1 MFYGCNH
8 LNYIKCLAINVEAEY
23 SLYEWIYGV
32 YKTGTFVKA
41 AAMDWSNVEWGI
53 PYGWTVVD
61 AE

>member
-1 MFYGCNH
+1 M
-8 LNYIKCLAINVEAEY
+8 EAEY